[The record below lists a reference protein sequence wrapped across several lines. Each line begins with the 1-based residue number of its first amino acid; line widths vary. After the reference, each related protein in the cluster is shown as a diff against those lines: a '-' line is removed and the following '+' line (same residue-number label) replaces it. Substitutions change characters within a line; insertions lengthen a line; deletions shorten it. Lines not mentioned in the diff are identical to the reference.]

1 METFDRRF
9 IGDRHTSLLLIALTL
24 ASRWRFTF
32 FERWHETLMKFDIE
46 RPDKEF
52 QDACRQLE
60 YNMDWMEHEG
70 VELGADDMDA
80 MVEAFGLDNK
90 ARVQRFYSDWNTAK
104 KKLNSQLPQILPDLF
119 ADQAIDARLLGRR
132 SGVRPATS
140 SRSLVRIASLNFSRS
155 LIVTTNEPGPPIT
168 QSS

>member
-1 METFDRRF
+1 
-9 IGDRHTSLLLIALTL
+9 
-24 ASRWRFTF
+24 
-32 FERWHETLMKFDIE
+32 MKFDIE

-60 YNMDWMEHEG
+60 HNMDWMEHEG

-90 ARVQRFYSDWNTAK
+90 VRVQRFYSDWNTAK

-132 SGVRPATS
+132 GGGHHPAF
-140 SRSLVRIASLNFSRS
+140 RRAPCDFEQEFGADRFLELSRS